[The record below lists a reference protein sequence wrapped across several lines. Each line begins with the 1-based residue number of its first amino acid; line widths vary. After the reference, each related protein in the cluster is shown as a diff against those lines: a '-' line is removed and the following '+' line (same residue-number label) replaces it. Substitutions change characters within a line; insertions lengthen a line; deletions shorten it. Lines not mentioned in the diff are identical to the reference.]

1 MRVVTGA
8 SPRPSPQP
16 VERDLDELTFTR
28 AKNGEPSAQAALVD
42 RYQRPVFSLL
52 WRMIGPQRA
61 AVEDLTQETFLRVL
75 RSLRYFEYHG
85 RARLVTWILTIAS
98 RLALDHLRAARTQR
112 DASNAPALIPAALPR
127 PDQHA
132 QRQALGAALR
142 QAIDDLDDP
151 FRAAFLLR
159 EVHGLSYEEIAES
172 LSIGVGTVKS
182 RLARARAALQSA
194 LAEMHDD

>member
-1 MRVVTGA
+1 VTGTF
-8 SPRPSPQP
+8 PRRNPEP

-28 AKNGEPSAQAALVD
+28 ARNGEAAAQSTLVG
-42 RYQRPVFSLL
+42 RYQRPVHALL

-61 AVEDLTQETFLRVL
+61 VVEDLTQETFLRVL

-85 RARLVTWILTIAS
+85 RARLVTWILTIAT
-98 RLALDHLRAARTQR
+98 RLALDHLRASRAQR
-112 DASNAPALIPAALPR
+112 EAASSPSLLPTALPR
-127 PDQHA
+127 PDQTAH
-132 QRQALGAALR
+132 QRALGQALL

-159 EVHGLSYEEIAES
+159 EVNGLSYEEIGEA

-182 RLARARAALQSA
+182 RLARARAALQTA
-194 LAEMHDD
+194 LAEMRDE

>member
-1 MRVVTGA
+1 MRVVTGT
-8 SPRPSPQP
+8 SPRPSPEP
-16 VERDLDELTFTR
+16 FERDLDEVTFTR

-61 AVEDLTQETFLRVL
+61 VVEDLTQETFLRVL

-112 DASNAPALIPAALPR
+112 DASDAPALIPAALPR

-159 EVHGLSYEEIAES
+159 EVHGLSYDEIS
-172 LSIGVGTVKS
+172 LALEIDVGTVKS
-182 RLARARAALQSA
+182 RLARARAALQAA
-194 LAEMHDD
+194 LVEMHDE